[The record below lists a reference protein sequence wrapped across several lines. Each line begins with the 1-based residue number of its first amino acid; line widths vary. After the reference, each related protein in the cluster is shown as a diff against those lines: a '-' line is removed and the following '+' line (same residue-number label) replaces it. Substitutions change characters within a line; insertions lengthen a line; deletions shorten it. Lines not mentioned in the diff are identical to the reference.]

1 MPRVRNFKNGSNKD
15 LLEET
20 DDLLEDVEEINK
32 RDLGEVKKAF
42 LVKRKLMLKSLTV
55 FSDVAK

>member
-1 MPRVRNFKNGSNKD
+1 MPRVRNFENGSNKD